1 MGGLAARALAQA
13 GATDITVV
21 NRSPERAEEV
31 AALFDAAT
39 KPWTELT
46 SVLADSD
53 IAICSTAA
61 QAPIIDGSSIAPV
74 MRGRAS
80 SRPLFIIDIAVPRD
94 VATEVGHM
102 DGIILRDI
110 DDLRDVVGSS
120 LGNRMAEIDLVEE
133 IIDDEIAR
141 WFESERSSELAPTV
155 AELVARADEIR
166 TVEFERWRSKAKPD
180 EAQASAVDALSRRLI
195 AKLLHGPVRK
205 AKDLPSSK
213 QGYLY
218 LSALREL
225 FELGGDDD
233 LDTSED

>member
-1 MGGLAARALAQA
+1 
-13 GATDITVV
+13 
-21 NRSPERAEEV
+21 
-31 AALFDAAT
+31 
-39 KPWTELT
+39 
-46 SVLADSD
+46 
-53 IAICSTAA
+53 
-61 QAPIIDGSSIAPV
+61 
-74 MRGRAS
+74 
-80 SRPLFIIDIAVPRD
+80 
-94 VATEVGHM
+94 M